1 MKYLIT
7 LSLIVISL
15 SDEGYNKFIINIKQ
29 QLSKQVVDF
38 PENYE
43 RYIKDLRGYTNVF
56 KTTINY
62 NQLRNFFTGKG
73 FPIDVYASCLE
84 ATFKTDSYFEKSDYV
99 SGGNNQYSL
108 NQYVSSCHKSD
119 NNLISL
125 IAIKGRYSG
134 TMQPVTQNNV
144 ICRGMRGRRICR
156 PVRGNFRGPRRG
168 LNYQEMELV
177 KKTLKIK
184 YFQEALD
191 QLNRLN

>member
-7 LSLIVISL
+7 LSLIVLSL
-15 SDEGYNKFIINIKQ
+15 SQNSYDQFLINMKQ

-38 PENYE
+38 PPNYE
-43 RYIKDLRGYTNVF
+43 RYINNLGGYTNVY
-56 KTTINY
+56 KTTVNY
-62 NQLRNFFTGKG
+62 NQLRNYLTGKG

-99 SGGNNQYSL
+99 SGANNQYSL

-134 TMQPVTQNNV
+134 TIQTVTQKKPLCFRMITV
-144 ICRGMRGRRICR
+144 ICPKGKFIDKPR
-156 PVRGNFRGPRRG
+156 PINPF
-168 LNYQEMELV
+168 EWELI
-177 KKTLKIK
+177 KKILKIK
-184 YFQEALD
+184 YFQDALD
-191 QLNRLN
+191 QLNRFN

>member
-7 LSLIVISL
+7 LSLIVLSL
-15 SDEGYNKFIINIKQ
+15 SQNSYDQFLINMKQ

-38 PENYE
+38 PPNYE
-43 RYIKDLRGYTNVF
+43 RYINNLGGYTNVY
-56 KTTINY
+56 KTTVNF
-62 NQLRNFFTGKG
+62 NQLGIYLTGKG

-84 ATFKTDSYFEKSDYV
+84 ATFKSDSYFEKSDYV
-99 SGGNNQYSL
+99 SGANNQYSL

-125 IAIKGRYSG
+125 IAIKGKYTG
-134 TMQPVTQNNV
+134 TMQTVTQNKE
-144 ICRGMRGRRICR
+144 ICRRTRGRRLCR
-156 PVRGNFRGPRRG
+156 QVRPNFRGPRRG
-168 LNYQEMELV
+168 LNNQEMELV

>member
-7 LSLIVISL
+7 LSLIVLSL
-15 SDEGYNKFIINIKQ
+15 SQNSYDQFLINMKQ
-29 QLSKQVVDF
+29 KLSKQVVDF

-43 RYIKDLRGYTNVF
+43 RYIKNLGGYTNVY

-62 NQLRNFFTGKG
+62 NQLRNYLTGKG
-73 FPIDVYASCLE
+73 FPSDVYTSCLE
-84 ATFKTDSYFEKSDYV
+84 TSFKTDSYFEKSDYI

-108 NQYVSSCHKSD
+108 NQYVSSCHKID

-125 IAIKGRYSG
+125 IAIKGKYTG
-134 TMQPVTQNNV
+134 TMQTVTENNV
-144 ICRGMRGRRICR
+144 ICTVRRGRRLCG
-156 PVRGNFRGPRRG
+156 PVRRNFRGPRRG
-168 LNYQEMELV
+168 LNNQEMELV

-184 YFQEALD
+184 YFQDALD